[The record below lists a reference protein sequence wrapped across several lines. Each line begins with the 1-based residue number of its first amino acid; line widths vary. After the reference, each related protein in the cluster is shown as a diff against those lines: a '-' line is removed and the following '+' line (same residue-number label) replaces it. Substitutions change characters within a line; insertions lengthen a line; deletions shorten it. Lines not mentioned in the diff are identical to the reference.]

1 MKKFLSVLL
10 FLNLAFACNNS
21 SRTTKISP
29 DSGGAGN
36 TPGIDNVN
44 GNIPDTDAAIK
55 LNKPLPKDSSGVLD
69 SSQH

>member
-1 MKKFLSVLL
+1 MKKFISLLL
-10 FLNLAFACNNS
+10 FLNFAVACNNS
-21 SRTTKISP
+21 STTKVSP

-44 GNIPDTDAAIK
+44 GNIPDTDAGIK

-69 SSQH
+69 SSHH